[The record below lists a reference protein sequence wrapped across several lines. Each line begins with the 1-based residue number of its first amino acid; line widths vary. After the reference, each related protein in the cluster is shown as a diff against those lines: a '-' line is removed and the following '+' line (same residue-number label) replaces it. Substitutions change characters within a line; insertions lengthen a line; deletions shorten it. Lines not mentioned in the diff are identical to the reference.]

1 MASSSPPAPA
11 TSPSPSAA
19 AAAPAPLAFAGSSEQ
34 DVALAKSFWNSVTL
48 QPPLESRLGARG
60 SSLCN
65 GASCPRR
72 SSAGSPRKSRNVL
85 SFALAASKPAFI
97 FVAINNPLMDL
108 IPGPSIRP
116 GSEKWGYLE
125 KGVYSSNSAPIHPP
139 PPHRGKHLSLQAKTR
154 EDIIALLK
162 KQREERISV
171 RWIFKL
177 SKPPSP
183 ENQALLPCLTFLSHF
198 FPTASFSM

>member
-1 MASSSPPAPA
+1 METQRPRSPTPSAMASSSPPAPA

-72 SSAGSPRKSRNVL
+72 SSAAKTSHL
-85 SFALAASKPAFI
+85 SVSSS
-97 FVAINNPLMDL
+97 VSD
-108 IPGPSIRP
+108 RREEERH
-116 GSEKWGYLE
+116 SETEKDVWKEHCLE
-125 KGVYSSNSAPIHPP
+125 K
-139 PPHRGKHLSLQAKTR
+139 AKTR

-162 KQREERISV
+162 KQREERIS
-171 RWIFKL
+171 KESL
-177 SKPPSP
+177 SRAHKPKGKGPPRDQEDKREKEEQS
-183 ENQALLPCLTFLSHF
+183 EDEASVKALP
-198 FPTASFSM
+198 